1 MGGGRFSNDAYARLR
16 KTKDYSNKSREE
28 IFTSRHIDPEMD
40 PTKAIV
46 RESRDSEEHPETV
59 SIIVALDVTGSMG
72 FVPEHIVK
80 EALPDLIGSLM
91 EAGIE
96 DPQVLFLGIGDF
108 IYDSAPLQVGQFE
121 SSAELLDRWL
131 TRVYLEGGGGGNNQ
145 EGYNLAHLFAARH
158 TSIDCWEK
166 RQQKGFLFTIGDE
179 PVFPTIPAEIIKRYT
194 CTDEAETIT
203 TEAIIKEAQE
213 TYNVFHMHLEHNEW
227 AKQIRRK
234 GNWKEL
240 LGDNYIEIPDYKTV
254 AKRIAEVVIQNH
266 KPSITHTTTNPASGN
281 SDVEVENML

>member
-1 MGGGRFSNDAYARLR
+1 MGGGRFSHEAYSRLR
-16 KTKDYSNKSREE
+16 DSKGYSNKSREE
-28 IFTSRHIDPEMD
+28 IFTARAIDPEMD
-40 PTKAIV
+40 PAKALL
-46 RESRDSEEHPETV
+46 RESRDSAEHPESV
-59 SIIVALDVTGSMG
+59 SIIVGLDVTGSMG

-96 DPQVLFLGIGDF
+96 HPQVLFMGLGDF
-108 IYDSAPLQVGQFE
+108 VYDTAPLQVGQFE

-158 TSIDCWEK
+158 TEIDCWEK
-166 RQQKGFLFTIGDE
+166 RKQKGFLFTIGDE
-179 PVFPTIPAEIIKRYT
+179 PVFPTIPGEIIRKYT
-194 CTDEAETIT
+194 CTNEAESLT

-213 TYNVFHMHLEHNEW
+213 KYHVFHMHLEHNDW
-227 AKQIRRK
+227 SKKPGRK

-240 LGDNYIEIPDYKTV
+240 LGENFIEIPDYKKV
-254 AKRIAEVVIQNH
+254 AKRIAEVVIQHH
-266 KPSITHTTTNPASGN
+266 KPTSGN
-281 SDVEVENML
+281 TKSGSADTEVENML